1 MLKIVKMCEMYEIAT
16 EIVCINTEIVCI
28 KTIKLEALMV
38 R

>member
-1 MLKIVKMCEMYEIAT
+1 MYEIAT
-16 EIVCINTEIVCI
+16 GIVCINTEIVCI